1 MVFTAQRQG
10 QRQVIGGDGTHYY
23 TLPFSY
29 PPGFTDVLPVHGDW
43 LDLLSLNNSNYAS
56 CLYIALNNGQPFPA
70 TYLPVRSPFYMIRV
84 YNGCSATVSGV
95 FIIGRELFQPAKIN
109 VALPATMNVNV
120 QYPLDSSNRLI
131 TGIYYPLDSSNR
143 LQVGIY
149 YPLDSNNNINVD
161 IQSKAGYAP
170 YMSTTILNNQ
180 AITSNGNSSNI
191 DVGGYPYVFVFIYVS
206 AVSGTSPSLNVY
218 LNAVDE
224 VSNQSVSIASV
235 SNITATGTYYI
246 SASGLAV
253 RYVNVSWTVSGTSPS
268 FTTTITLK
276 AKW

>member
-1 MVFTAQRQG
+1 VVSTAQNQLQAVSG
-10 QRQVIGGDGTHYY
+10 NGTHYY

-29 PPGFTDVLPVHGDW
+29 PPGYTDIIPAQGDW
-43 LDLLSLNNSNYAS
+43 LDLLSLNNANYAS

-84 YNGCSATVSGV
+84 YNGCSATVSGT

-109 VALPATMNVNV
+109 VALPATMSVNV
-120 QYPLDSSNRLI
+120 QSPLDSSGNLKANIYYPLDSSNRLI
-131 TGIYYPLDSSNR
+131 TGIYYPLDSSNN
-143 LQVGIY
+143 V
-149 YPLDSNNNINVD
+149 NVD
-161 IQSKAGYAP
+161 TQLKAGYAN
-170 YMSTTILNNQ
+170 YMNVTILNAQ

-224 VSNQSVSIASV
+224 VSNASVSIASV
-235 SNITATGTYYI
+235 TNITTTGTYYI
-246 SASGLAV
+246 SANGLAV

>member
-1 MVFTAQRQG
+1 MAQRQL
-10 QRQVIGGDGTHYY
+10 QAIGGDGTHYY

-43 LDLLSLNNSNYAS
+43 LDLLSLNNANYAS

-70 TYLPVRSPFYMIRV
+70 TYLPVRSPFYMLRV
-84 YNGCSATVSGV
+84 YNGCSATVSGA
-95 FIIGRELFQPAKIN
+95 FIIGRELFQPAKIS
-109 VALPATMNVNV
+109 VSLPSTMNVNI
-120 QYPLDSSNRLI
+120 QSPLDSSN
-131 TGIYYPLDSSNR
+131 N
-143 LQVGIY
+143 V
-149 YPLDSNNNINVD
+149 NVD
-161 IQSKAGYAP
+161 AQLKAGYAP
-170 YMSTTILNNQ
+170 YMNVTILNNQ

-206 AVSGTSPSLNVY
+206 AVSGTSPSLDVY

-224 VSNQSVSIASV
+224 TSGQSVSIASV
-235 SNITATGTYYI
+235 TNITSTGTYYI